1 MTDAPQ
7 LLVDWSSPWHEFCSA
22 IAPALK
28 RSPPRLSLETRAGL
42 FPFRGILVT
51 MLLEIAALAA
61 AMVPANAVQPVAL
74 QSPRPTRDIIYFSA
88 DELPRTQ
95 DLAGAVS
102 GSHGQRG
109 GAAIHH
115 PTQVIKVARDEV
127 LREKVTDAPQ
137 LNLPKSDSRLS
148 NLLAYRADAGPA
160 PAEALPLKRQV
171 PLMPDAVAPPRPE
184 ILRSELRPMQLA
196 TPAVV
201 SPPVELPRENSARQ
215 TLPLVTTVV
224 PPPVSAPVQA
234 TNRAAQLTLPR
245 EAVVAPPPEMSGVTH
260 SRQRSA
266 EFVPRVVPPPVDL
279 GAVRTPAAAVALN
292 GKQTAVPPP
301 VELQDLRQNVR
312 QVLGNTAAVPPTVD
326 ISSVRQQRTVA
337 VAGVA
342 VIPPAASSSDTG
354 RKYSGGAAE
363 KTSPVSSGTGVVVS
377 PRPGD
382 KPGLPANSEKATL
395 AMSPSGSSSLGAGGD
410 GGGSGVSHG
419 SGSGNAAS
427 GANSGAASAGTGKGA
442 SPVNRTGNS
451 PYPGPGGA
459 GNLSNGTPRVP
470 GVSVSGGNNNVV
482 TLPSFGGTPDPHA
495 SGHSTVAKPTSN
507 AVTVVASPRSGG
519 ATNLYGA
526 LKGDRVY
533 TIYIQTAIGTAVMQF
548 ADPTSAAHP
557 YDTDLSAPQ
566 AIRVDLPSD
575 LERSRL
581 LIACV
586 LDRNGVLKHWRVLQS
601 DSHDFSTKVLSALP
615 DWKFSPAL
623 RGEETV
629 EVNAILGFGVDT
641 K

>member
-1 MTDAPQ
+1 MTAAPQ
-7 LLVDWSSPWHEFCSA
+7 LLVEWSSPWHEFRSA
-22 IAPALK
+22 IGPALR

-61 AMVPANAVQPVAL
+61 AMVPVSGVQPVTL
-74 QSPRPTRDIIYFSA
+74 QTPRPTREVIYFSA
-88 DELPRTQ
+88 EELPRTE
-95 DLAGAVS
+95 DLAGAAN
-102 GSHGQRG
+102 GGLGQRG
-109 GAAIHH
+109 GAAMHH

-160 PAEALPLKRQV
+160 PAEASPLKR
-171 PLMPDAVAPPRPE
+171 PAPSMSAAVVPPRPE

-201 SPPVELPRENSARQ
+201 PPPVELPRENIARR
-215 TLPLVTTVV
+215 TLPLATAVV
-224 PPPVSAPVQA
+224 PPPVAAPVQV
-234 TNRAAQLTLPR
+234 TNRAAQLTLPT
-245 EAVVAPPPEMSGVTH
+245 EAVVAPPPEMIGVTRF
-260 SRQRSA
+260 RQRSA
-266 EFVPRVVPPPVDL
+266 EFVPRVVPPPVEL
-279 GAVRTPAAAVALN
+279 GVVRTTASAAALN
-292 GKQTAVPPP
+292 ARQTVVPPP
-301 VELQDLRQNVR
+301 VKLQDLRQNVR
-312 QVLGNTAAVPPTVD
+312 QVLGNAAAVPPTVD
-326 ISSVRQQRTVA
+326 ISSVRQQRTLA
-337 VAGVA
+337 AASVA
-342 VIPPAASSSDTG
+342 VIPPAAASSETS
-354 RKYSGGAAE
+354 RKYSGGVGE
-363 KTSPVSSGTGVVVS
+363 KTGLVSSGTGVVVS

-382 KPGLPANSEKATL
+382 KPELPANSEKATL

-410 GGGSGVSHG
+410 GGGSGVGHG
-419 SGSGNAAS
+419 SGSGDSRS
-427 GANSGAASAGTGKGA
+427 GANSGAASAGTGKAA
-442 SPVNRTGNS
+442 SASNRTGSS

-470 GVSVSGGNNNVV
+470 GVSVSGGNNVI
-482 TLPSFGGTPDPHA
+482 TLPSFGGTPDPRA
-495 SGHSTVAKPTSN
+495 AGHSTVAKPTSN
-507 AVTVVASPRSGG
+507 AITVVASPRSGG

-533 TIYIQTAIGTAVMQF
+533 TIYIKTAIGTAVMQF
-548 ADPTSAAHP
+548 ADPSSAAHP

-615 DWKFSPAL
+615 DWRFSPAL
-623 RGEETV
+623 RGEESV
-629 EVNAILGFGVDT
+629 EVNVILGLGVDT

>member
-7 LLVDWSSPWHEFCSA
+7 LMVEWSSPWHEFCSA
-22 IAPALK
+22 VGPAL
-28 RSPPRLSLETRAGL
+28 RPSPPRLSLEARAGL
-42 FPFRGILVT
+42 FPFREILVA

-61 AMVPANAVQPVAL
+61 AMVPGNGVQPVAL
-74 QSPRPTRDIIYFSA
+74 QTPRPTRDVIYFSA
-88 DELPRTQ
+88 GELPRTQ
-95 DLAGAVS
+95 DLAGAAS
-102 GSHGQRG
+102 GSHGQQG
-109 GAAIHH
+109 GAAMRH

-127 LREKVTDAPQ
+127 MREKVTDAPQ

-148 NLLAYRADAGPA
+148 NLLAYRADAGLA
-160 PAEALPLKRQV
+160 PAEALPLKWQA
-171 PLMPDAVAPPRPE
+171 PPMPAAVVPPRPE
-184 ILRSELRPMQLA
+184 ILRSELRTMQLA
-196 TPAVV
+196 TSAVV
-201 SPPVELPRENSARQ
+201 PPLVELPRENIAPR
-215 TLPLVTTVV
+215 TLPLATVVV

-234 TNRAAQLTLPR
+234 TIRRPQLTLSR
-245 EAVVAPPPEMSGVTH
+245 EAVVAPPPAMTGVTR
-260 SRQRSA
+260 SRQRTA
-266 EFVPRVVPPPVDL
+266 EFVPRVAPPPIELD
-279 GAVRTPAAAVALN
+279 AVRTTAGAAGLN
-292 GKQTAVPPP
+292 GKQTVVPPP
-301 VELQDLRQNVR
+301 VELQELRHNVH
-312 QVLGNTAAVPPTVD
+312 QVLGNAAVAPPTVD
-326 ISSVRQQRTVA
+326 IDSVRQQRTVA
-337 VAGVA
+337 ASSLA
-342 VIPPAASSSDTG
+342 VIPPAAASSDTG
-354 RKYSGGAAE
+354 RKYAGGAGE
-363 KTSPVSSGTGVVVS
+363 KTARISSSTGILVS

-395 AMSPSGSSSLGAGGD
+395 AMSPSGSSSLGAGGE
-410 GGGSGVSHG
+410 GGGSGVGHG
-419 SGSGNAAS
+419 RGSGNSPS
-427 GANSGAASAGTGKGA
+427 GANTGAVYAGTGKGA
-442 SPVNRTGNS
+442 SASNRTGNS

-459 GNLSNGTPRVP
+459 GNLSSGTPRVP
-470 GVSVSGGNNNVV
+470 GVSVSGGNNVIA
-482 TLPSFGGTPDPHA
+482 LPSFGGTTDPHA
-495 SGHSTVAKPTSN
+495 PGHSTVAKPTSN

-533 TIYIQTAIGTAVMQF
+533 TIYIKTTIGTAVMQF

-566 AIRVDLPSD
+566 AIRVDLPFD

-586 LDRNGVLKHWRVLQS
+586 LDRNGALKHWRVLQS

>member
-1 MTDAPQ
+1 MTDAPE
-7 LLVDWSSPWHEFCSA
+7 LLVEWSSPWQEFCSA
-22 IAPALK
+22 IGPALR

-51 MLLEIAALAA
+51 VLLEIAALAA
-61 AMVPANAVQPVAL
+61 AMAPVNGVQPVAL
-74 QSPRPTRDIIYFSA
+74 QTPRPTRDVIYFSA

-95 DLAGAVS
+95 DLAGAAR

-115 PTQVIKVARDEV
+115 STQVIKVARDEV

-160 PAEALPLKRQV
+160 PAEALTLKRQA
-171 PLMPDAVAPPRPE
+171 PLMPAAVVPPRPE

-201 SPPVELPRENSARQ
+201 PPPVELPHENISARLS
-215 TLPLVTTVV
+215 LPLATAVI

-245 EAVVAPPPEMSGVTH
+245 EAVVAPPAEMSGVTRF
-260 SRQRSA
+260 RQRSA
-266 EFVPRVVPPPVDL
+266 EFVPRVVPPPVEL
-279 GAVRTPAAAVALN
+279 GAVRTTASAAALN
-292 GKQTAVPPP
+292 EKQTVVPPP
-301 VELQDLRQNVR
+301 VELQNLRQNVR
-312 QVLGNTAAVPPTVD
+312 QVVGNTTAVPPTVD
-326 ISSVRQQRTVA
+326 ISSVRQQRTLA
-337 VAGVA
+337 VASVA

-354 RKYSGGAAE
+354 RKYSGGAGE
-363 KTSPVSSGTGVVVS
+363 KTGPVSSGTGVVVS

-395 AMSPSGSSSLGAGGD
+395 AMSPSGSFLGAGGD
-410 GGGSGVSHG
+410 GGGSGVAHG
-419 SGSGNAAS
+419 SGSGNSPS
-427 GANSGAASAGTGKGA
+427 GANSGAANSGAGKGA
-442 SPVNRTGNS
+442 SASNRTGNS

-470 GVSVSGGNNNVV
+470 GVSVSGGNNVV
-482 TLPSFGGTPDPHA
+482 RLPSFGGTPDPHA
-495 SGHSTVAKPTSN
+495 AGRSTVEKPSSN

-533 TIYIQTAIGTAVMQF
+533 TIYIKTAIGTAVMQF
-548 ADPTSAAHP
+548 ADPASAAHP

>member
-312 QVLGNTAAVPPTVD
+312 QVLGNTAA
-326 ISSVRQQRTVA
+326 
-337 VAGVA
+337 
-342 VIPPAASSSDTG
+342 
-354 RKYSGGAAE
+354 SGGAAE